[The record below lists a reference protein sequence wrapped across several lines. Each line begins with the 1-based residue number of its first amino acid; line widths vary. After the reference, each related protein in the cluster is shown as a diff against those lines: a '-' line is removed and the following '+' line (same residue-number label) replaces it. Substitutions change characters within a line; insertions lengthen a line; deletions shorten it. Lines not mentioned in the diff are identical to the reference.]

1 MFTTDPTNIQVGQR
15 WFDVDTRNSITVG
28 KNGRTLKKPLR
39 REVEIVA
46 LPTLSSPGVFR
57 VVSAPKAP
65 HTVGKLRE
73 FTRGKLI
80 DNYVRKGL

>member
-1 MFTTDPTNIQVGQR
+1 MFTTDPTHIAVGQKWIDIDLR
-15 WFDVDTRNSITVG
+15 NADTG
-28 KNGRTLKKPLR
+28 KSGRAKPKHR
-39 REVEIVA
+39 TVEIVA

-57 VVSAPKAP
+57 ILKAPKAP

-80 DNYVRKGL
+80 DNYARA